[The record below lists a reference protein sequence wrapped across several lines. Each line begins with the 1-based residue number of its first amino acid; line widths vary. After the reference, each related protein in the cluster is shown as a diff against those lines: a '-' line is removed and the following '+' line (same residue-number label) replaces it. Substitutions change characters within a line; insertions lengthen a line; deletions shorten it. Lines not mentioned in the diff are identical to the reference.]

1 MKQTKKNQTELE
13 KKANSS
19 PGGVN
24 EDKEFLR
31 TEPLGKLLLRL
42 ALPTVAAQLI
52 NMLYNI
58 VDRIYIGHI
67 PNIGATALTGVGV
80 CMPLIMIV
88 SAFAAL
94 VGYGGAPRA
103 SIFMGKRDKESA
115 EKTLGNC
122 FMLQILISVVLTVV
136 LLIWNRDFL
145 MAFGASENTIEYGV
159 NYMDI
164 YALGT
169 IFVEIT
175 LGMNAF
181 ITAQGF
187 AKTGMLSVLIGAVS
201 NIILDP
207 IFIFGFN
214 MDVRGAALATI
225 ISQALSCIWVVSFL
239 CGKKTFLRIRRKNL
253 RLVPKIIMPC
263 LALGVA
269 TFIMQASESVI
280 SVCFNSS
287 LQKYG
292 GDIAVGAM
300 TILTSVMQFAMLP
313 LQGLGQGAQPII
325 SYSYGAGDSG
335 RVRAAFKL
343 LLKVSLGYSILL
355 WILVMLLP
363 GGFAAMFT
371 SDPQLMEYTRTAL
384 RIYMGAMFLFGIQ
397 MACQMTF
404 NALGKAKESI
414 VVAVMRKFVLL
425 IPLIYIMP
433 QIMKSNQAMAVYMA
447 EPMADF
453 LAVTFTAVLFAV
465 QFKKILKGIG
475 KTQGRRLQ
483 TEK

>member
-1 MKQTKKNQTELE
+1 MSEEAAKVQ
-13 KKANSS
+13 
-19 PGGVN
+19 GVPP
-24 EDKEFLR
+24 EGQDGKEFLGR
-31 TEPLGKLLLRL
+31 DPIGKLLLKL
-42 ALPTVAAQLI
+42 ALPTVVAQLI

-58 VDRIYIGHI
+58 VDRIYIGHM
-67 PNIGATALTGVGV
+67 PVNGQQALTGLGV
-80 CMPLIMIV
+80 CMPLILLV

-94 VGYGGAPRA
+94 IANGGAPRA
-103 SIFMGKRDKESA
+103 SIYMGKGDNESA
-115 EKTLGNC
+115 ERTLGNC
-122 FMLQILISVVLTVV
+122 FVTQIIISVVLTAV
-136 LLIWNRDFL
+136 LLVFNEQLLWL
-145 MAFGASENTIEYGV
+145 FGASENTIAYAAD
-159 NYMDI
+159 YMNI
-164 YALGT
+164 YAVGT
-169 IFVEIT
+169 IFVQLT

-239 CGKKTFLRIRRKNL
+239 AGKKTFLKIKRKNL
-253 RLVPKIIMPC
+253 RLTPKILLPC

-269 TFIMQASESVI
+269 TFIMQASESII

-287 LQKYG
+287 LQNYG

-325 SYSYGAGDSG
+325 SYCYGAGDSG
-335 RVRAAFKL
+335 RVRGAFKL
-343 LLKVSLGYSILL
+343 LLKVSMGYSVIL
-355 WILVMLLP
+355 WILVMMLP

-371 SDPQLMEYTRTAL
+371 SDAQLMEYTKTAL
-384 RIYMGAMFLFGIQ
+384 RIYMGSMFLFGIQ

-404 NALGKAKESI
+404 NALGKAAESI
-414 VVAVMRKFVLL
+414 IVAVMRKFVLL

-433 QIMKSNQAMAVYMA
+433 HIIRSNQTMAVYMA
-447 EPMADF
+447 EPIADL
-453 LAVTFTAVLFAV
+453 LAVTFTAILFAV
-465 QFKKILKGIG
+465 QFKKTLKNIDKRA
-475 KTQGRRLQ
+475 KTA
-483 TEK
+483 

>member
-1 MKQTKKNQTELE
+1 MNQ
-13 KKANSS
+13 
-19 PGGVN
+19 
-24 EDKEFLR
+24 DKDFLGR
-31 TEPLGKLLLRL
+31 EPIGRLLLKL
-42 ALPTVAAQLI
+42 AFPTVAAQVI

-67 PNIGATALTGVGV
+67 SDIGAMALTGVGV

-94 VGYGGAPRA
+94 VAYGGAPRA
-103 SIFMGKRDKESA
+103 SIFMGRKDTDSA

-122 FMLQILISVVLTVV
+122 FIVQIAISIVLTAA

-145 MAFGASENTIEYGV
+145 MAFGASENTIEYSV
-159 NYMDI
+159 RYMNV
-164 YALGT
+164 YAIGT
-169 IFVEIT
+169 LFVQLT

-187 AKTGMLSVLIGAVS
+187 AKTGMLSVLIGAVA

-214 MDVRGAALATI
+214 MDVQGAALATI
-225 ISQALSCIWVVSFL
+225 ISQALSCAWVLAFL
-239 CGKKTFLRIRRKNL
+239 FGKRTMLKIKRKNL
-253 RLVPKIIMPC
+253 FLEAKIILPC
-263 LALGVA
+263 LALGLSV
-269 TFIMQASESVI
+269 FIMQASESVI

-287 LQKYG
+287 LLRYG

-325 SYSYGAGDSG
+325 SYNYGARNVG
-335 RVRAAFKL
+335 RVKAAFRL
-343 LLKVSLGYSILL
+343 LLKPSVLSAVAL
-355 WILVMLLP
+355 WGLVMIFPQL
-363 GGFAAMFT
+363 FAAMFT
-371 SDPQLMEYTRTAL
+371 SDAELMEFTKTAL
-384 RIYMGAMFLFGIQ
+384 RIYMASMFLFGIQ

-404 NALGKAKESI
+404 NSLGRAKESI
-414 VVAVMRKFVLL
+414 IVAVMRKFILL

-433 QIMKSNQAMAVYMA
+433 AVWSSNQTMAVYLA
-447 EPMADF
+447 EPIADA
-453 LAVTFTAVLFAV
+453 LAVTFTAVLFAF
-465 QFKKILKGIG
+465 QFKKALG
-475 KTQGRRLQ
+475 KISDTQSI
-483 TEK
+483 

>member
-1 MKQTKKNQTELE
+1 MPKKENDIVQNT
-13 KKANSS
+13 A
-19 PGGVN
+19 GVAGQSDP
-24 EDKEFLR
+24 DKEFLR
-31 TEPLGKLLLRL
+31 TAPLGKLLLKL

-67 PNIGATALTGVGV
+67 PEIGATALTGVGV

-103 SIFMGKRDKESA
+103 SIYMGKKDNQTA
-115 EKTLGNC
+115 EKILGNC
-122 FMLQILISVVLTVV
+122 FTLQVLISILLTVV
-136 LLIWNRDFL
+136 LLIGNRAFL
-145 MAFGASENTIEYGV
+145 MAFGASDNTIAYGV
-159 NYMDI
+159 SYMNI

-187 AKTGMLSVLIGAVS
+187 AKTGMLSVLIGAVT

-225 ISQALSCIWVVSFL
+225 ISQALSCAWVVYFL
-239 CGKKTFLRIRRKNL
+239 CSRKSFLRIKKMNIGL
-253 RLVPKIIMPC
+253 TPAIVGPC

-287 LQKYG
+287 LQQYG

-325 SYSYGAGDSG
+325 SYCYGAGDAG

-343 LLKVSLGYSILL
+343 LLKASLCYSVVL
-355 WILVMLLP
+355 WVLVMVFP
-363 GGFAAMFT
+363 NGFAAMFT
-371 SDPQLMEYTRTAL
+371 SDVALMDYTQTAL
-384 RIYMGAMFLFGIQ
+384 RIYMGALLLFGIQ
-397 MACQMTF
+397 VACQMTF
-404 NALGKAKESI
+404 NALGKATESI

-425 IPLIYIMP
+425 IPLIYLMP
-433 QIMKSNQAMAVYMA
+433 QLLPSNQTIAVYMA
-447 EPMADF
+447 EPIADV
-453 LAVTFTAVLFAV
+453 LAVTFTAILFTIR
-465 QFKKILKGIG
+465 FRKTLKTI
-475 KTQGRRLQ
+475 
-483 TEK
+483 EV